1 MNSLFPKLFLDSLRI
16 RQRHTYKTE
25 LQKIKLKKIEGNRE
39 VEFNKE
45 LEKIFSKSTR
55 ADINWSV
62 ALRRIITEGFCLCR
76 YIVNDSGGLIN
87 KNG

>member
-1 MNSLFPKLFLDSLRI
+1 MVKKERIGNWRNLPVWPVNSLFPELFLDSLRI

-45 LEKIFSKSTR
+45 LEKIQSQLELILT
-55 ADINWSV
+55 
-62 ALRRIITEGFCLCR
+62 
-76 YIVNDSGGLIN
+76 GLLPCEES
-87 KNG
+87 